1 MIKKEITCT
10 VCPVGCLITI
20 TGDQAKIHTL
30 TGNQCQRGIPYAT
43 DEFIQP
49 TRILTTTIPIKGHRN
64 ARIAVRSTA
73 PIPKALL
80 FDALSIIK
88 KIHLTAPVNHG
99 EVIVKNILDIG
110 VDIIVSGY

>member
-10 VCPVGCLITI
+10 VCPVGCLITV
-20 TGDQAKIHTL
+20 TGDQTKIDTL

-49 TRILTTTIPIKGHRN
+49 TRILTTTIPIEGHRN
-64 ARIAVRSTA
+64 ARIAVRSTG

-80 FDALSIIK
+80 FDAISIIK
-88 KIHLTAPVNHG
+88 KIHLTAPVDHG
-99 EVIVKNILDIG
+99 ETIVKNILDTK
-110 VDIIVSGY
+110 VDIIVTGY